1 MLWEA
6 SYLNI
11 IAVFEKIQWTITAG
25 DLRDDILSQTR
36 TLFSTCTTDVFSVW
50 VTYMS
55 LIPGV
60 SDSEESVCN
69 AGDLGSIPESGRSP
83 GEGNGYPLQYSCLEN
98 SRDRGAW
105 WTAVHGIIKS
115 QTRLSDNTLTMLQW
129 AYIEDQ
135 GLVEV
140 DLSAILER
148 AMPKIVQTTIQ
159 LCSFHLLAR

>member
-98 SRDRGAW
+98 SMDRGAW
-105 WTAVHGIIKS
+105 QGCPQGRNSWATNTFIIS
-115 QTRLSDNTLTMLQW
+115 
-129 AYIEDQ
+129 
-135 GLVEV
+135 
-140 DLSAILER
+140 SAIPNPTVVKVLL
-148 AMPKIVQTTIQ
+148 KTTKHFYI
-159 LCSFHLLAR
+159 LCEPSFFPTASPRGE